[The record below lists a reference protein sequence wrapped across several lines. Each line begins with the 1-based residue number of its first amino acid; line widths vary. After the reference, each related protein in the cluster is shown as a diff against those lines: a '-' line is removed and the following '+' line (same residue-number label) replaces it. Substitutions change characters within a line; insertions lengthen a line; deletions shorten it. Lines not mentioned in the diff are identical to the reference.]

1 MKRVLLMLFL
11 LLSLNLSGQSKA
23 EIINSSILS
32 IKKYVGQT
40 DPNGMIITDA
50 INENNTTLVYIYKAP
65 SKELADFYK
74 TSQSNQSLID
84 MSPNSLSKQAK
95 KNGIIIKW
103 RYYYNNKIYSE
114 NIIYPNEWNE
124 E

>member
-1 MKRVLLMLFL
+1 MLFL